1 MQLTIKTNF
10 PQVQKGLDALHADL
24 QGVVLMRTVNRTID
38 IAKTA
43 MNREIRKEFNV
54 TASYVR
60 ERLFVRKAT
69 LKAGRFRVE
78 AALTASGKF
87 KGRRSANVIAFAA
100 KQAKQGVSVKIKKAG
115 SRKVIKGAF
124 IANQG
129 RTVFVRTGDKRL
141 PIAPVQTV
149 DIPQMFNTR
158 SVNAVVLR
166 VIDERLPAVFE
177 REARFALQRFSRS
190 GR

>member
-1 MQLTIKTNF
+1 MQLSIRTNF
-10 PQVQKGLDALHADL
+10 PEVQRGLDQLQADL
-24 QGVVLMRTVNRTID
+24 RGVVLMRTVNRTID
-38 IAKTA
+38 LAKTA
-43 MNREIRKEFNV
+43 MSREIRSEFNV

-60 ERLFVRKAT
+60 ERLAIRKAT
-69 LKAGRFRVE
+69 LKAGRFSIE
-78 AALTASGKF
+78 AQLTASGQF
-87 KGRRSANVIAFAA
+87 RGRRSANVIAFGA
-100 KQAKQGVSVKIKKAG
+100 KQVKQGVSVKIKKAG

-124 IANQG
+124 IANKG

-141 PIAPVQTV
+141 PIEPVQTV

-158 SVNAVVLR
+158 KVNAAVLR
-166 VIDERLPAVFE
+166 VIDQRLPQVFE